1 MSKPKKSKLKRD
13 NIFILIFSIILVA
26 LLITLGIMAKNIFT
40 KEETVEEAKV
50 VDEIKDFDYKLT
62 DHNTDYFKELFE
74 ELKKVLNED
83 EVDESKYATLVAE
96 LFVTDFY
103 DLNSKLS
110 KNDVGGTQFILPK
123 YKDTMIKK
131 ATSYDGIYYYV
142 KSNLYGKRV
151 QELPVVKKV
160 EVNSL
165 TNTNYKYGT
174 INDPKAYKATV
185 QVTYEK
191 DMGYQKTVNITMIHN
206 EEKLYIVEIK

>member
-165 TNTNYKYGT
+165 TNTTYKYGT